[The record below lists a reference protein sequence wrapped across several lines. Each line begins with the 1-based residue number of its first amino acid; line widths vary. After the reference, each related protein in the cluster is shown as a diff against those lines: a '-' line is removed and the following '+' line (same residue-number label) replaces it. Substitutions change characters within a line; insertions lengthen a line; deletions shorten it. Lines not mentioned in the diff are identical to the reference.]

1 MAKIDRFISET
12 GKTVTQDVNSIVSD
26 VKNQFS
32 KEEIQNLVKQSIT
45 KGIAN
50 CQLDREKKSEDVSKP
65 GNAVDSITKTINK
78 ITKGIESTLD
88 CDKLQQEVKTHLN
101 GIKTQIDE
109 STEFIQK
116 KLEETLGLVKV
127 PLNPFKIPK
136 YIVKQTI
143 GRVLPDL
150 QATIDFIKS
159 TVALVNALT
168 KLIDTISKIEE
179 RLESC
184 ALDTIKKVTTFARNE
199 IDEAINELKLSVS
212 DAIADAICNSLQKS
226 GIKANNIDDVFTA
239 INSIKQLK
247 NQITDLQ
254 TTAKVALGN
263 SVSAIGSKQADIQT
277 LTGITP
283 VLNTTSLDAF
293 IVSVD
298 SPEYAQYITD
308 VTAVASLPEPVNSV
322 LPVITGTAAVGQ
334 TLVSSNGVWTA
345 NGVVTNAFTLAFQWM
360 RQGQEIFGA
369 NTYQYVPVIDDVDYP
384 VYCRVRA
391 ENQISIEEVFTA
403 NTSPVVFALGANNK
417 PVITGTP
424 TSGQTLECSEGVWPF
439 TTTGV
444 TYEWVRVVVPGSN
457 VRVQSSSS
465 NNTYYVKA
473 ADIGSSI
480 KCKVVAQSFRYTL
493 SADSA
498 NTAIV
503 S

>member
-1 MAKIDRFISET
+1 MAEIDRFVAEA
-12 GKTVTQDVNSIVSD
+12 GETVTQDVNSIISD

-32 KEEIQNLVKQSIT
+32 KGEMKNLVRQSIT

-50 CQLDREKKSEDVSKP
+50 CQLDRDKKTEDVNKP
-65 GNAVDSITKTINK
+65 GNAVDSITKSVTN
-78 ITKGIESTLD
+78 ITKTIEGTLD
-88 CDKLQQEVKTHLN
+88 CTRLQQEVKTQLDSFK
-101 GIKTQIDE
+101 GLIDDG
-109 STEFIQK
+109 TEFIQK
-116 KLEETLGLVKV
+116 KLEEILGIVKV
-127 PLNPFKIPK
+127 PLNPFKLPK

-150 QATIDFIKS
+150 EATIDFIKS
-159 TVALVNALT
+159 TVALVNALS
-168 KLIDTISKIEE
+168 KLIDTVSKIEE

-184 ALDTIKKVTTFARNE
+184 ALDTIKLVTTFARNE
-199 IDEAINELKLSVS
+199 IDEAINELKMTVS

-226 GIKANNIDDVFTA
+226 GIKANDIDDVFSA

-247 NQITDLQ
+247 NTITDLQ
-254 TTAKVALGN
+254 TTAKAALGN
-263 SVSAIGSKQADIQT
+263 SVSSIGSKQADIQT
-277 LTGITP
+277 LTGIAP
-283 VLNTTSLDAF
+283 VLDTTSLDAF

-308 VTAVASLPEPVNSV
+308 VAAVVNLPEPVNTE
-322 LPVITGTAAVGQ
+322 LPVITGTAAVGE

-345 NGVVTNAFTLAFQWM
+345 NGVVSNQYTLAFQWM

-391 ENQISIEEVFTA
+391 ENQVNIEEVFTA
-403 NTSPVVFALGANNK
+403 NTSPVVFSMSASNK
-417 PVITGTP
+417 PVVSGTP
-424 TSGQTLECSEGVWPF
+424 TAGQTLTCSEGTWPF
-439 TTTGV
+439 TTTAF
-444 TYEWVRVVVPGSN
+444 TYEWSRVVVPGSN

-465 NNTYYVKA
+465 NNTYYVKT

-480 KCKVVAQSFRYTL
+480 KCKVVAQAFRYTL
-493 SADSA
+493 SVDSA
-498 NTAIV
+498 NTAVI